1 LAPGAAEFLPPS
13 SAGPWLPPQRTF
25 STLTPDAPL
34 RPEAVDRFEMG
45 LEYAMAWPAPLLLR
59 VGRHVEAV
67 ENQVATLF
75 GLDAERQVGHYYVAT
90 AGSPRLEAWV
100 VGVESDLG
108 QHGRAAVS
116 YTRGQSR
123 WRGSLTETP
132 PLPAGARPVTGE
144 VADLVVSF
152 DGRVPRS
159 ATQLAVAYRLNSHLL
174 RPGRPDRPAAKGRF
188 NLEVRQQLP
197 YQPIH
202 GGQLD
207 LVLAVRTLFTATAD
221 QASFYD
227 ELLTVA
233 PPTRLVCGV
242 QVEF

>member
-1 LAPGAAEFLPPS
+1 
-13 SAGPWLPPQRTF
+13 
-25 STLTPDAPL
+25 
-34 RPEAVDRFEMG
+34 M
-45 LEYAMAWPAPLLLR
+45 
-59 VGRHVEAV
+59 
-67 ENQVATLF
+67 
-75 GLDAERQVGHYYVAT
+75 
-90 AGSPRLEAWV
+90 
-100 VGVESDLG
+100 
-108 QHGRAAVS
+108 
-116 YTRGQSR
+116 
-123 WRGSLTETP
+123 SL
-132 PLPAGARPVTGE
+132 
-144 VADLVVSF
+144 

-159 ATQLAVAYRLNSHLL
+159 ATQLAVAYRLNSQLL

-242 QVEF
+242 QVKF